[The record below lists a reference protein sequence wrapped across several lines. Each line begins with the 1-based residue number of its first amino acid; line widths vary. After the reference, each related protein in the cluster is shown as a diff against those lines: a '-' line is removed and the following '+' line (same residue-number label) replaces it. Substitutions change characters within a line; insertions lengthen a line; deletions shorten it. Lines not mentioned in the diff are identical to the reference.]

1 MRNSTLLSVYL
12 GVALGL
18 VHYKWFGGRAL
29 HCTVLCR
36 DSAEE
41 DGAAGAAGAR
51 DFASEGGRRI
61 SFYFLVLTVVPVVR
75 ESSDQKAP
83 VWPRPQATSGFRAEF
98 LGQVSYDEQRSTG
111 LAEAC

>member
-1 MRNSTLLSVYL
+1 MDRRFVPRYIDVRNSTLLSVYL

-41 DGAAGAAGAR
+41 DGAAGAR
-51 DFASEGGRRI
+51 DFASGGGRRI

-83 VWPRPQATSGFRAEF
+83 RVASAAGDVRVPRRVPRTSQLR
-98 LGQVSYDEQRSTG
+98 
-111 LAEAC
+111 